1 MPWRDPNMNENLGPD
16 FPTQARSGYIFPI
29 SDKGRGI
36 CCPDDSMDGYS
47 YTVSLYHTIWG
58 IIALVMQLPQS
69 KNKIEAT

>member
-1 MPWRDPNMNENLGPD
+1 
-16 FPTQARSGYIFPI
+16 
-29 SDKGRGI
+29 
-36 CCPDDSMDGYS
+36 MDGYS